1 MAKRQIT
8 AWVSEEV
15 FNALKARAELERED
29 LSPVTARV
37 LARAVA
43 NGVEGSPRYAPVVAT
58 FQVATKKA
66 MQEKINLV
74 AECASKAALYAIAGR
89 LETGQLLKIRLG
101 EGQARAVQQAAWR
114 KAVEELRG
122 APEGEA

>member
-15 FNALKARAELERED
+15 FNSLKARAEVEHDD

-37 LARAVA
+37 LARAIA
-43 NGVEGSPRYAPVVAT
+43 DGVEGSLHYAPVVAA
-58 FQVATKKA
+58 FQAATKKA

-89 LETGQLLKIRLG
+89 LETGKLLKVRLG
-101 EGQARAVQQAAWR
+101 DGQARAVQQAAWR

-122 APEGEA
+122 APEGEP

>member
-15 FNALKARAELERED
+15 FNSLKARAELEHDD

-37 LARAVA
+37 LARAIA
-43 NGVEGSPRYAPVVAT
+43 DGVEGSPRDAPVVAA
-58 FQVATKKA
+58 FQVATKKV

-89 LETGQLLKIRLG
+89 LETGQLLKARIG

-122 APEGEA
+122 APEGDG